1 MSENYKRLYR
11 SRSDRMFS
19 GLCAGLGQYIGLD
32 PTVVRALFALSAI
45 FLFPMPIVVY
55 LVLMFVVPEEP
66 ASSPVVP
73 GNVYQS

>member
-19 GLCAGLGQYIGLD
+19 GLCAGLGQYLGLD
-32 PTVVRALFALSAI
+32 PTVVRALFAMSAI

-55 LVLMFVVPEEP
+55 LILMFVVPEEP
-66 ASSPVVP
+66 ASSAVTPA
-73 GNVYQS
+73 NTFQS

>member
-19 GLCAGLGQYIGLD
+19 GLCAGLGQYLGVD
-32 PTVVRALFALSAI
+32 PTVVRALFAMSAI

-55 LVLMFVVPEEP
+55 LVLLFVIPEEP
-66 ASSPVVP
+66 LSSAVTPVSTI
-73 GNVYQS
+73 QS

>member
-1 MSENYKRLYR
+1 MTENYKRLYR

-19 GLCAGLGQYIGLD
+19 GLCAGIGQYIGVD
-32 PTVVRALFALSAI
+32 PTVVRALFALSSI

-66 ASSPVVP
+66 VSGPVM
-73 GNVYQS
+73 

>member
-11 SRSDRMFS
+11 SRSDRMFG
-19 GLCAGLGQYIGLD
+19 GLCAGLAQYIGLD

-55 LVLMFVVPEEP
+55 LVLLFVVPEEP
-66 ASSPVVP
+66 YTGPVSN
-73 GNVYQS
+73 GNIIQS